1 VETFVLETVYNSKIE
16 INQLYVFSSCGWRDL
31 RDMNVKVN
39 FSSIM
44 LDKTSKEPDQKG
56 KVFVDAT
63 FQIRKKRAKL
73 PKEFSSIKRSLLTE
87 F

>member
-1 VETFVLETVYNSKIE
+1 
-16 INQLYVFSSCGWRDL
+16 
-31 RDMNVKVN
+31 MNVKVN

-73 PKEFSSIKRSLLTE
+73 PKVFSSIKRSLLTE